1 MKVLHQFPNFNRF
14 YSGAKLMRWVDDK
27 AVWIGGHGH
36 GMSVTDSLQL
46 KDIPT
51 IQSPVWC

>member
-1 MKVLHQFPNFNRF
+1 
-14 YSGAKLMRWVDDK
+14 MRWVDDK